1 MAAYLIYRAAVSD
14 AEAYAAYMARTP
26 GIIAQFGGRFLVR
39 GGRTETLEGE
49 PEERRTIVVEFPD
62 FEAAKAFYESPVYAD
77 ARRLRSEVAQVQIV
91 ITDGEP
97 GANGAFDR

>member
-1 MAAYLIYRAAVSD
+1 MAAYLIYRATVQD
-14 AEAYAAYMARTP
+14 ADAYAIYMARTP

-49 PEERRTIVVEFPD
+49 QEERRTIIVEFPD
-62 FEAAKAFYESPVYAD
+62 FVTAKAFYDSPIYAE
-77 ARRLRSEVAQVQIV
+77 ARDLRAEVAQVQIV

-97 GANGAFDR
+97 GETGL

>member
-1 MAAYLIYRAAVSD
+1 MAAYLIYRARVDD

-26 GIIAQFGGRFLVR
+26 GIIAEFSGKFLAR

-49 PEERRTIVVEFPD
+49 REERRTIIVEFPD
-62 FEAAKAFYESPVYAD
+62 FAAAKAFYDSPIYAEVRD
-77 ARRLRSEVAQVQIV
+77 LRANVADVQIV

-97 GANGAFDR
+97 GETGL

>member
-14 AEAYAAYMARTP
+14 AEAYAAYMALTP
-26 GIIAQFGGRFLVR
+26 GIIEQFGGKFLVR

-49 PEERRTIVVEFPD
+49 PEQRRTIIVEFPG
-62 FEAAKAFYESPVYAD
+62 FAAAKAFYDSPIYAD
-77 ARRLRSEVAQVQIV
+77 ARRLRAEVAQVQIV

-97 GANGAFDR
+97 GVTGL

>member
-1 MAAYLIYRAAVSD
+1 MAAYLIYRATVED
-14 AEAYAAYMARTP
+14 ANAYAAYMARTP

-49 PEERRTIVVEFPD
+49 PEQRRTIIVEFPD
-62 FEAAKAFYESPVYAD
+62 FAAAKAFYDSPIYAE
-77 ARRLRSEVAQVQIV
+77 ARKLRAEVAQVQIV

-97 GANGAFDR
+97 GETGL